1 LTTAVFELALAVPVL
16 MVASGFQKP
25 SSTSGVNVTIEY
37 REAEPNPCAP
47 YNPVQLNRFWVLVE
61 RV

>member
-1 LTTAVFELALAVPVL
+1 LAVPVL

-37 REAEPNPCAP
+37 REAEPNPCARTTRCS
-47 YNPVQLNRFWVLVE
+47 LIDSGC
-61 RV
+61 